1 MKIAIIGAGPA
12 GIMAALE
19 ARKKQAEI
27 LLIDANPSVG
37 RKLAA
42 TGSGRCNLT
51 NTHAQPERYFTS
63 APEQLVKVFS
73 RFGNK
78 DLITWLENLGIFT
91 YASEDGWVYPLSNSA
106 QNVVDILAAHLNEVG
121 IEKHL
126 QTLITDIQ
134 LVGKQFHLSTQD
146 PSRSFMADRVIIAAG
161 GPAAPQ
167 LGARDNIYAILKKLE
182 QPILPVE
189 PALAPLLTDVKRF
202 HKLQGVRLDAGVT
215 LLADGREI
223 GNTMGNIIFTNWG
236 LNGPGVMDLSHLISQ
251 HTNGELELRLDFLP
265 NHEPLFQELLHKK
278 NRSGIP
284 ILILLESFLPSKIAR
299 FILDQCHLPE
309 DKPMNKVLESEF
321 NLLSE
326 TLHNQKVTV
335 KGVKGFKD
343 CQLSTGGV
351 PLSEIDPDSMQSLKV
366 NGLFFAGEIL
376 DVNGPCGGY
385 NLQWAFTSGF
395 VAGNHAQE

>member
-19 ARKKQAEI
+19 ARKKQAEVI
-27 LLIDANPSVG
+27 LIDANPSVG

-42 TGSGRCNLT
+42 TGSGRCNLS
-51 NTHAQPERYFTS
+51 NTHAHPERYFTS
-63 APEQLVKVFS
+63 APEQLSKVFS

-78 DLITWLENLGIFT
+78 ELVDWLENLGIFT

-106 QNVVDILAAHLNEVG
+106 QNVVDILAAHLNEAG

-146 PSRSFMADRVIIAAG
+146 PARSFRADRVIIAAG

-167 LGARDNIYAILKKLE
+167 LGARDNIYTILKRLG
-182 QPILPVE
+182 QPILPVK
-189 PALAPLLTDVKRF
+189 PALAPLLTDAKSF

-223 GNTMGNIIFTNWG
+223 GITIGNIIITSWG
-236 LNGPGVMDLSHLISQ
+236 LNGPGVMDLSHLVSL
-251 HTNGELELRLDFLP
+251 HTNEELELRLDFLP
-265 NHEPLFQELLHKK
+265 NQEPLFQELLHKK
-278 NRSGIP
+278 NQGSIP
-284 ILILLESFLPSKIAR
+284 VFILLESFLPSKITH
-299 FILDQCHLPE
+299 FILEQSHLPE
-309 DKPMNKVLESEF
+309 DKQINQMTESEF
-321 NLLSE
+321 NHLLE

-335 KGVKGFKD
+335 KGVKGFRD

-395 VAGNHAQE
+395 VAGNHGQE

>member
-19 ARKKQAEI
+19 ARKKQADV

-63 APEQLVKVFS
+63 APEQLSKVFS

-78 DLITWLENLGIFT
+78 ELITWLENLGIFT
-91 YASEDGWVYPLSNSA
+91 YASADGWVYPLSNSA
-106 QNVVDILAAHLNEVG
+106 QNVVDILTAQLNEAG

-134 LVGKQFHLSTQD
+134 FVGKQFHLSTQD
-146 PSRSFMADRVIIAAG
+146 PARSFRAERVIIAAG
-161 GPAAPQ
+161 GPATPQ
-167 LGARDNIYAILKKLE
+167 LGARDNIYAILKRLG

-189 PALAPLLTDVKRF
+189 PALAPLLTDAKSF

-215 LLADGREI
+215 LLAKGKEI
-223 GNTMGNIIFTNWG
+223 GNTMGNIIFTSWG
-236 LNGPGVMDLSHLISQ
+236 LNGPGVMDLSHLVSQ
-251 HTNGELELRLDFLP
+251 HTNEELELRLDFLP
-265 NHEPLFQELLHKK
+265 DQEPLFQELLLKK
-278 NRSGIP
+278 KRSSIP
-284 ILILLESFLPSKIAR
+284 VFILLESFLPSKVAH
-299 FILDQCHLPE
+299 FILEQCHLPE
-309 DKPMNKVLESEF
+309 DKQINQMDESEF
-321 NLLSE
+321 IQLSK
-326 TLHNQKVTV
+326 TLHNQKVAV

-395 VAGNHAQE
+395 VAGNHVQE